1 MRPLRN
7 LATGV
12 VLGLAVLSLGAA
24 SIGVASAAT
33 VLRRASQV
41 DPETLD
47 PQKSSGGPEQQ
58 IEMDLFEGLTSYDA
72 GARPVPG
79 VAERWET
86 SADGLTWTFHLRPD
100 AKWSDGTPVTADD
113 FVTAF
118 QRLVDPATASPSAEM
133 FDALAG
139 ATRIIAGTE
148 KNLAAL
154 GAKAI
159 DPRTLQL
166 TLDHPLPLL
175 PNLLA
180 TAVAVPINRATVAK
194 FGDQWTHPGNLV
206 SNGPYMLASITAQSE
221 IVLKR
226 NPMFHDQA
234 AVALD
239 EVHWLIVEDD
249 QTALKRYRAG
259 ELDIS
264 RVPAGELD
272 WAKRTIPNQLHV
284 EPQLAVVY
292 MSINMHSEPLASNAK
307 LREALS
313 MAIDREVL
321 SDKVEPAG
329 EIAAYSL
336 ITNGLDGYAPQ
347 PLAFKSLS
355 PADRLAAARKLFEES
370 GAGKAGPLKLS
381 VIYSTDRDKKRILL
395 AIAAMWKE
403 CCGIEL
409 TLINREWQVYL
420 ANLRQH
426 DFQLAYDNIN
436 GSYADAYDVLSGFR
450 STAGELNDPGYA
462 SPTYDALLEKASAT
476 VDADARAKLLGQAEQ
491 VLLNDGA
498 VQPINFPVYRAV
510 VSPRI
515 RGWEDNI
522 LNLHPSR
529 YLSFVP

>member
-1 MRPLRN
+1 M
-7 LATGV
+7 
-12 VLGLAVLSLGAA
+12 
-24 SIGVASAAT
+24 
-33 VLRRASQV
+33 
-41 DPETLD
+41 
-47 PQKSSGGPEQQ
+47 
-58 IEMDLFEGLTSYDA
+58 
-72 GARPVPG
+72 
-79 VAERWET
+79 
-86 SADGLTWTFHLRPD
+86 
-100 AKWSDGTPVTADD
+100 
-113 FVTAF
+113 
-118 QRLVDPATASPSAEM
+118 
-133 FDALAG
+133 
-139 ATRIIAGTE
+139 
-148 KNLAAL
+148 
-154 GAKAI
+154 
-159 DPRTLQL
+159 
-166 TLDHPLPLL
+166 PLL

-180 TAVAVPINRATVAK
+180 TGAALPINRAALAK
-194 FGDQWTHPGNLV
+194 FGDQWTRPGNFV
-206 SNGPYMLASITAQSE
+206 SNGPFMLASIAAQSD

-234 AVALD
+234 SVAFD

-272 WAKRTIPNQLHV
+272 WAKRTVPNQLHV

-292 MSINMHSEPLASNAK
+292 MSINMHNEPLASNLK
-307 LREALS
+307 LRTALS

-329 EIAAYSL
+329 EIAAYSFVTGSL
-336 ITNGLDGYAPQ
+336 EGYQPQ
-347 PLAFKSLS
+347 PLAFKSMS
-355 PADRLAAARKLFEES
+355 SADRMAAARKLYEES

-381 VIYSTDRDKKRILL
+381 VIYSTDRDKKRMLL